1 MAAWTYSATSEANL
15 MKIKYGKLKEKQF
28 NQDNKVLSQLKIIK
42 DFVGSEIKAPVE
54 LSIGGGISA
63 GTLGTASV
71 NKFASVS
78 LTAKKLYGTIK
89 IDSETM
95 QAAKTD
101 EGAFVRMTVKPVK
114 TLMKSF
120 NRNLERMIVRGDVT
134 GTGALITGNAS
145 NSNVTVSGSTY
156 TVSFDAASTYYESDA
171 SPFEEGDYLNVNSE
185 TTDLLIDSVTTT
197 ATSVVLTL
205 TGTSSRLATL
215 AAGPNPFGASDKLY
229 MENSKDKEL
238 FGLDGILNA
247 SSSTLYG
254 ITVGRRWQAFQKAAG
269 SVDISTDLIN
279 EVVIG
284 MINKCG
290 EKPDAIVCGLKQY
303 VKILNMLE
311 DKKSYDV
318 RARYDAD
325 ISFET
330 IFVNS
335 PMGKIPVILNRFM
348 KETQIFFLNN
358 EHIELH
364 LRPEGFGWLDQD
376 QKGTIFARD
385 NSNRDDSYIADYGGY
400 GQLLVNPNF
409 QGILTGLAV

>member
-247 SSSTLYG
+247 ASSTLYG